1 VVYSWACRFGAPAIT
16 AAFAT
21 AETRDRAERQEGV
34 MDIGVFL
41 LIEAF
46 QSVERQL
53 ECAKAMGFKHADITD
68 TNSGGSMLG
77 SAGFSP
83 TVSLDENPFEVKRLF
98 DKYGIKPTT
107 VCAHAALL
115 EPSNPGKYGT
125 AEIMKAIHF
134 AAAIGIKHVVTTD
147 TDARSEWA
155 KKLTHN
161 QLVFVCAEKLYEP
174 VRMAAD
180 YGVHLLLEPHGPVT
194 DSIQSM
200 KELFAMLG
208 NPESLGVNL
217 DTGNSWLGGTDPV
230 EMAKAFKNKIGH
242 VHWKDL
248 GEEWVPKRGT
258 QFGCGFS
265 TIAVG
270 DGVIDIKG
278 VCNVLKDAHIEAS
291 TLEIVGSA
299 ETLQKSVKYLRSCGL
314 N

>member
-1 VVYSWACRFGAPAIT
+1 VK
-16 AAFAT
+16 
-21 AETRDRAERQEGV
+21 
-34 MDIGVFL
+34 IGVFL

-46 QSVERQL
+46 QGVERQL
-53 ECAKAMGFKHADITD
+53 ECAKEMGFTHADITD

-83 TVSLDENPFEVKRLF
+83 TVSLDENPFDVRRLF
-98 DKYGIKPTT
+98 EKYGITPTT
-107 VCAHAALL
+107 VCAHATLL

-134 AAAIGIKHVVTTD
+134 AAAVGIRNIVTTD
-147 TDARSEWA
+147 TDPRSEWA
-155 KKLTHN
+155 MKLTPE
-161 QLVFVCAEKLYEP
+161 QRIFICAEKLYTP
-174 VRMAAD
+174 VRMATD
-180 YGVHLLLEPHGPVT
+180 YGVRILLEPHGPVT
-194 DSIQSM
+194 DSIQGL
-200 KELFAMLG
+200 KDVFQTLG
-208 NPESLGVNL
+208 NPDSLGVNL

-230 EMAKAFKNKIGH
+230 EMARVFKDKIH
-242 VHWKDL
+242 HIHWKDL
-248 GEEWVPKRGT
+248 GAEWIPKRGT

-278 VCNVLKDAHIEAS
+278 VCNVLKDAEIESS

-299 ETLQKSVKYLRSCGL
+299 QILQKSVKYLRSCGL

>member
-1 VVYSWACRFGAPAIT
+1 M
-16 AAFAT
+16 
-21 AETRDRAERQEGV
+21 E
-34 MDIGVFL
+34 IGVFL

-53 ECAKAMGFKHADITD
+53 QCAKEMGFTHADITD
-68 TNSGGSMLG
+68 TNAGGSMLG

-83 TVSLDENPFEVKRLF
+83 TVSLDENPFEVRRLF
-98 DKYGIKPTT
+98 EKYGMTPTT
-107 VCAHAALL
+107 VCAHAVLL

-134 AAAIGIKHVVTTD
+134 AAAIGIKDVVTTD
-147 TDARSEWA
+147 TDPHSEWA
-155 KKLTHN
+155 KKLTYE
-161 QLVFVCAEKLYEP
+161 QMIFVCAEKLYTP
-174 VRMAAD
+174 VKMAGD
-180 YGVHLLLEPHGPVT
+180 YGVRILLEPHGPVT
-194 DSIQSM
+194 DSIQGLKDVFS
-200 KELFAMLG
+200 LLG
-208 NPESLGVNL
+208 NPDSLGVNL

-230 EMAKAFKNKIGH
+230 EMARVFKQKIHH

-248 GEEWVPKRGT
+248 GPEWIPQRGT

-278 VCNVLKDAHIEAS
+278 VCDVLKDARIESS

-299 ETLQKSVKYLRSCGL
+299 EMLQKSKAYLRECGI
-314 N
+314 